1 MMPYFQLIGYR
12 MTRIRLALALAILFG
27 SSTLHAVASGYR
39 IETVTEGLD
48 HPWSLAF
55 LPDGQ
60 MLITERVG
68 RLRVIDAQGHLLETP
83 IEGVPDSLVAT
94 QAGLMDIILDPGFA
108 ENGRIYL
115 SQAHGTPDA
124 NNTRVVSGRL
134 VEGRLEDVRTVFT
147 ASPMKAGF
155 SHFGGRMAFMPDRTL
170 LVTLGDGFDYREDAQ
185 NLRNHLG
192 TIVRLNP
199 EGGAPSNNPFVD
211 QADAAPEIY
220 TYGHRNVQGLVYDA
234 QTNRIWSHEH
244 GPRGGDEINLIQ
256 GGHNYGWPVVTHGV
270 DYTGARIT
278 PYTDLPGYDAPV
290 VDWTP
295 SIAPSGMTLYRGELF
310 PGWQGNLFVS
320 TLAERSVRRVRLEG
334 TDVVEQEVLFT
345 ELGERIRD
353 VRTGPDGA
361 LYLLTDSEAGRVLR
375 VVPAE

>member
-1 MMPYFQLIGYR
+1 MK
-12 MTRIRLALALAILFG
+12 RIRLAFALAILLG
-27 SSTLHAVASGYR
+27 SSALQAAGYR

-55 LPDGQ
+55 LPDGR
-60 MLITERVG
+60 MLVTERVG
-68 RLRVIDAQGHLLETP
+68 RLRVIDAEGHLLDAP
-83 IEGVPDSLVAT
+83 IEGVPDSLIAT
-94 QAGLMDIILDPGFA
+94 QAGLMGIILDPDFA

-115 SQAHGTPDA
+115 SQAHGTAEA

-134 VEGRLEDVRTVFT
+134 AEGRLEDVETVFT

-155 SHFGGRMAFMPDRTL
+155 SHYGGRMAFLPDRTL
-170 LVTLGDGFDYREDAQ
+170 LVTLGDGFDYREEAQ

-199 EGGAPSNNPFVD
+199 DGGAPSNNPFID

-234 QTNRIWSHEH
+234 QTNRLWSHEH

-310 PGWQGNLFVS
+310 PDWQESLFVS

-334 TDVVEQEVLFT
+334 TDAVEQEVLFA
-345 ELGERIRD
+345 ELEERIRD